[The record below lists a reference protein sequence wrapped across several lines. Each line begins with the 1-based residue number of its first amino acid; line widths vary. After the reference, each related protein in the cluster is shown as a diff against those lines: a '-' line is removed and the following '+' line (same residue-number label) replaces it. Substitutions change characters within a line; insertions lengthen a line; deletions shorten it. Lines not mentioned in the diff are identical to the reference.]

1 MIFLQEIKHNNSII
15 HVGRTHHRAKV
26 NCKQTAAQFEQKFV
40 INTRADTHISDSM
53 HSYMRPQE
61 PISGSSAA
69 RRGETQ
75 QRSTRIPDG
84 RQKWMSLLNGLENV
98 QVNFMEI
105 GIMIQNNNTRICE
118 ENLSTY

>member
-1 MIFLQEIKHNNSII
+1 
-15 HVGRTHHRAKV
+15 
-26 NCKQTAAQFEQKFV
+26 
-40 INTRADTHISDSM
+40 
-53 HSYMRPQE
+53 MRPQE
-61 PISGSSAA
+61 PISGSSAARRGAA

-98 QVNFMEI
+98 QVNFIEI

-118 ENLSTY
+118 ENLSTF